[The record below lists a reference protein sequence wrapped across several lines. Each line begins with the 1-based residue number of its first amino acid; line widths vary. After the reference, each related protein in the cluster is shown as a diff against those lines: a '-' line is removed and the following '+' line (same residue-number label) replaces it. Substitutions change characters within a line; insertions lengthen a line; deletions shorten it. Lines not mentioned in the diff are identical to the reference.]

1 MNAVGTALGINKGG
15 NADPTTTKKDDTE
28 TATTEDENVNEDGAG
43 PSTTGTTYKYIYCCI
58 KIFKWL
64 ETISLMSLSKIF
76 HLYCD
81 IQRKPPTCHKSLTN

>member
-43 PSTTGTTYKYIYCCI
+43 PSTTGTTYKYI
-58 KIFKWL
+58 
-64 ETISLMSLSKIF
+64 
-76 HLYCD
+76 
-81 IQRKPPTCHKSLTN
+81 